1 MRETHNLEFQQFFS
15 LMQKAGEEMDL
26 MNIEDENQDNF
37 VALPVV

>member
-1 MRETHNLEFQQFFS
+1 
-15 LMQKAGEEMDL
+15 MQKAGEEMDL